1 MFYILLFVTF
11 YHSFFV
17 PACGMAQIWKS
28 ALLIKAVVTSFAII
42 PLEVIILLVQKCFKL
57 SADNHTCSGKVM
69 LKIVFF

>member
-17 PACGMAQIWKS
+17 PTSGMAQIWKS

-42 PLEVIILLVQKCFKL
+42 PLEVIILLVQKWL
-57 SADNHTCSGKVM
+57 
-69 LKIVFF
+69 

>member
-28 ALLIKAVVTSFAII
+28 ALLEKAAVTIFAII
-42 PLEVIILLVQKCFKL
+42 PLEVIILLVQKWL
-57 SADNHTCSGKVM
+57 
-69 LKIVFF
+69 